1 MTTTLTFRGQC
12 NRKIMMA
19 TGIKV
24 RVKLKGH
31 IAEVKSLMKHP
42 METGARKDPDTGELV
57 PFHHIRQISFVN
69 NGTPVLLVNCS
80 TAVARDPYFTFRFRN
95 AQAGDKFTVNWV
107 DTRGETDSI
116 EMVLD

>member
-1 MTTTLTFRGQC
+1 M
-12 NRKIMMA
+12 MMA

-24 RVKLKGH
+24 RVKLKGN

-42 METGARKDPDTGELV
+42 METGARKDPGTSDLV
-57 PFHHIRQISFVN
+57 PLHHIRQISFVN

-80 TAVARDPYFTFRFRN
+80 TAVAKDPYFTFRFRN

-107 DTRGETDSI
+107 DTRGKTDSI
-116 EMVLD
+116 ETILA